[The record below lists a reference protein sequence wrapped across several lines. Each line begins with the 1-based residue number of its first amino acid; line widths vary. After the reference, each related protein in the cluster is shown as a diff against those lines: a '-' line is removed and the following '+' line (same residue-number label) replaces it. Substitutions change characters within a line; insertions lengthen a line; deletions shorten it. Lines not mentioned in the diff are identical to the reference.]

1 MDNNAIDLNTL
12 SATLLARVEAT
23 NILTNITNAILNVT
37 QKSNR
42 PISDEILNAIQIAFE
57 KENTATNECLT
68 KLEQLTQSMNSDNID
83 IFKSKD

>member
-57 KENTATNECLT
+57 KENIATNECLT

-83 IFKSKD
+83 IFKSKN